1 MTTSGVF
8 TETWPVE
15 KGGAYHSC
23 TTTALHCRK
32 NSAVSQKYMTIK
44 DSWSGNESNFRQYV
58 PRG

>member
-8 TETWPVE
+8 TEKWPVE

-32 NSAVSQKYMTIK
+32 EF
-44 DSWSGNESNFRQYV
+44 GGV
-58 PRG
+58 PEVHDKKRFLV